1 MMIDSEFHFK
11 AVCVVLASL
20 IIIILTK
27 LLYDYWQYRFLL
39 LISRII
45 LTFPISM

>member
-1 MMIDSEFHFK
+1 MVTQMMYDNELHFK

-27 LLYDYWQYRFLL
+27 LLYDYWQYRFF
-39 LISRII
+39 LIT
-45 LTFPISM
+45 L